1 MQSIR
6 AQGQTEQQNI
16 PGIGTDV
23 IVLHNA
29 QQTFV
34 APLG

>member
-1 MQSIR
+1 MSLP
-6 AQGQTEQQNI
+6 GGGTE
-16 PGIGTDV
+16 V

-29 QQTFV
+29 QQTLV